1 MQKAL
6 RNLTCEGTRI
16 KLGRGGVKLHCSW
29 NKELRQ
35 THREFLSWG
44 NVSELNHL
52 EARAFMLH
60 IFTSSGRRVTWGK
73 VALLGQ
79 GKFIDQT
86 SAESHHLQH
95 SQPLGNDALVLKEES
110 AWCATAGTTGS
121 GFRILTLVFGQ
132 EADGEET

>member
-16 KLGRGGVKLHCSW
+16 KLGRGGVKLQCSW

-60 IFTSSGRRVTWGK
+60 IFYIYFLRKERN
-73 VALLGQ
+73 LGE
-79 GKFIDQT
+79 GGCPGPREVCRPNL
-86 SAESHHLQH
+86 S
-95 SQPLGNDALVLKEES
+95 
-110 AWCATAGTTGS
+110 
-121 GFRILTLVFGQ
+121 
-132 EADGEET
+132 

>member
-16 KLGRGGVKLHCSW
+16 KLGRGGVKLQCSW

-60 IFTSSGRRVTWGK
+60 IFYIHVLRKERNLGR
-73 VALLGQ
+73 
-79 GKFIDQT
+79 GKFVDQN
-86 SAESHHLQH
+86 SAGSHHLQH
-95 SQPLGNDALVLKEES
+95 SQPLGDDALVLKEES
-110 AWCATAGTTGS
+110 AWCVSASTTGS
-121 GFRILTLVFGQ
+121 GFGILTLVFRQ